1 MKKTVVLLLLLSLIT
16 GTLGAVQAEEKPELR
31 VLTEYST
38 IDANADPTAAL
49 LEQLTGYK
57 VVYVALPNEERLP
70 KLNAI
75 LASREPYDIMILS
88 PDSFANTVH
97 LGAFMPLDELLAQTG
112 QAVLRDQSQLMD
124 QRHGGR
130 HILGIPYRL
139 SVENYHM
146 DCVYGPISSKA
157 GVKELPAP
165 PETLYDALIKVRDEA
180 GTIPLTGATGAG
192 VIVSEIASAFGLYND
207 WIVTEDRIRHRAMAR
222 APKLCRLHEQTLPK
236 LIDTE
241 WAQTQAL

>member
-97 LGAFMPLDELLAQTG
+97 LGAFMPLDELLAQAG
-112 QAVLRDQSQLMD
+112 QAVQQGTNPSLWTSATVD
-124 QRHGGR
+124 GA
-130 HILGIPYRL
+130 ILW
-139 SVENYHM
+139 H
-146 DCVYGPISSKA
+146 
-157 GVKELPAP
+157 
-165 PETLYDALIKVRDEA
+165 TLQA
-180 GTIPLTGATGAG
+180 
-192 VIVSEIASAFGLYND
+192 
-207 WIVTEDRIRHRAMAR
+207 
-222 APKLCRLHEQTLPK
+222 LCRK
-236 LIDTE
+236 LSQWIACTDRYPRESRRQGT
-241 WAQTQAL
+241 ANHPGSAV